1 MNNKKNN
8 SLFLIIIAILVVSN
22 IYFIVQSNIRGNII
36 DKLEEEIKEK
46 KEKIQN
52 NKTSLKELEYRID
65 YYEEMYGKYNF
76 EKEEVEEYSNI
87 KQIKYAELEEK
98 IKEKE
103 SFVLL
108 VSQAQCSH
116 CITYKPTYNN
126 VLKENKII
134 GYDIDLLTLS
144 DEDYTLLM
152 NLTDVSGTPT
162 TLLYNKGEEIKEAR
176 MEGSKSK
183 EDLTKVL
190 KDYNFIKE

>member
-1 MNNKKNN
+1 MNKKRNN
-8 SLFLIIIAILVVSN
+8 SLFLIITILVVSN
-22 IYFIVQSNIRGNII
+22 IYFIVQANIRGNII

-52 NKTSLKELEYRID
+52 NKTSLKELEYRIE

-87 KQIKYAELEEK
+87 KQITYAELEGK

-108 VSQAQCSH
+108 VSQTYCSH

-152 NLTDVSGTPT
+152 NLTGVSGTPT

-190 KDYNFIKE
+190 KDYKFIKE